1 MNTFKKLSLVAAAI
15 SLAACGS
22 LTLPNKLKKEVS
34 AENERQLSRVTD
46 YDMTPNI
53 FHFDSFYVPTLS
65 EKERSLPE
73 WVFASNDL
81 KTRQSTVGKVTRY
94 LESQHGFSSEFR
106 IGASPDKPTIGVH
119 KADNVGELLDLVASS
134 TGYQYDIIDNTL
146 VWRKYSEEVFPIRAV
161 PGTYDYSIGK
171 RLGNQNQQNN
181 AGGGLGGQ
189 NNFAQAGAVSNNGDE
204 YSNVSGSINPINEYL
219 QTIEAMLGC
228 GVNNDSNTQAGQQ
241 APASQNSVSEDLELI
256 AAGGALSPEFDDTM
270 NSRCAEGAEVRA
282 FHSDNSVYVR
292 ALPSQMDSVR
302 AFVESK
308 TERAM
313 RSLRVDITLLTVTTN
328 DSSVLDLSLNV
339 QDILDN
345 ASSNWSTVSN
355 AAQSVVGGLTEAG
368 SLSVNHNSGT
378 QAVIQALD
386 ERGDILQ
393 KTVIRGIALNNRIG
407 NFTNVD
413 KVSFIADR
421 RLQTTSNVGATTGI
435 EQQVA
440 ESGILLYMLPNIGKD
455 NAVIHLSTSLS
466 DLVTITKKGEVGN
479 EVESP
484 EISDRLFN
492 TTMVLEP
499 GRPVLAGG
507 STVREIQSV
516 NAVSGVSGYSQS
528 GLDKKIEIMMIVEAT
543 FL

>member
-1 MNTFKKLSLVAAAI
+1 MFGVVG
-15 SLAACGS
+15 CGA
-22 LTLPNKLKKEVS
+22 LTLPQDLEIEVKN
-34 AENERQLSRVTD
+34 ENARELSRVTD
-46 YDMTPNI
+46 YDLTPNI
-53 FHFDSFYVPTLS
+53 FHFDAYYVPTLS
-65 EKERSLPE
+65 EKERSLPD
-73 WVFASNDL
+73 WFFATTNF
-81 KTRQSTVGKVTRY
+81 KTRSSTIGKITKY
-94 LESQHGFSSEFR
+94 LESEHGFSSEFR
-106 IGASPDKPTIGVH
+106 VGASPNKATVGFH
-119 KADNVGELLDLVASS
+119 KADTVGEMLDLVAAS

-171 RLGNQNQQNN
+171 RLAGQNQQ
-181 AGGGLGGQ
+181 AQQLGGG

-204 YSNVSGSINPINEYL
+204 YSNVSGSINPIDEYL
-219 QTIEAMLGC
+219 AAVEAMLGC
-228 GVNNDSNTQAGQQ
+228 NDNPMQNVDNNSVTNTQNNNQLIESPDGLSGQQ
-241 APASQNSVSEDLELI
+241 NVQRFTPDETPPAEAP
-256 AAGGALSPEFDDTM
+256 T
-270 NSRCAEGAEVRA
+270 RCIEGAEVRA
-282 FHSDNSVYVR
+282 FPSDNSIYVR
-292 ALPSQMDSVR
+292 ALPSQMESVR
-302 AFVESK
+302 AFIDSK

-313 RSLRVDITLLTVTTN
+313 RSIRVDITLLTVTSN
-328 DSSVLDLSLNV
+328 DSSILDLSLNI

-345 ASSNWSTVSN
+345 ASTSWATVSN
-355 AAQSVVGGLTEAG
+355 ASQSVVGGLTEPGNLTAA
-368 SLSVNHNSGT
+368 HDSGT
-378 QAVIQALD
+378 SAVIQALD

-421 RLQTTSNVGATTGI
+421 RLQTAANVGATTGI

-516 NAVSGVSGYSQS
+516 NAISGLSGFSQS